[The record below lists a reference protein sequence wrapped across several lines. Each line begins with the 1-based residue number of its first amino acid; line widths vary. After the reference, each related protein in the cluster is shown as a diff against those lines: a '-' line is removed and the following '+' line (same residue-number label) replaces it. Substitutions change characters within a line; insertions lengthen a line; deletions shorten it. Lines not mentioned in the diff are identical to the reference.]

1 MLSLA
6 LQTEIRPFHV
16 CLLKRGS
23 AVPPYV
29 TFKVELLSLVPFAS
43 LIYDVI
49 YDDEIRVLT
58 DLAKGKVTCFLFVFL
73 LSLLLF
79 FF

>member
-58 DLAKGKVTCFLFVFL
+58 DLAKGKVTVDFCLFVFL
-73 LSLLLF
+73 LSLL
-79 FF
+79 